1 MPHPGSPRRCGQGV
15 DTSAVRGLNR
25 DMTHAL
31 SGILEDH
38 VARGT
43 APGIIGVLG
52 APDGSVEIVT
62 AGDLPAD
69 AIVRI
74 QSMTKPIITVAALR
88 LVQDGRLG
96 LDDAVERWLP
106 ELADRRVLRSPDAPL
121 DDVVPAATPITLRH
135 LLTNTS
141 GYGVQTAPTPLA
153 EAMIAN
159 RTAASQEPVAM
170 GAQEWLDALATLP
183 LAFPPG
189 EGWRYHHS
197 FGILGIL
204 LSRVVDGS
212 WEEHLQRDLFAPLGM
227 VDTGY
232 TVPKEQAHRLP
243 AAYRHGEGSALV
255 EVEPAAGG
263 FSVAPAPFD
272 LSHSELVSTAADYA
286 AFAGMLA
293 AGGRY
298 DGDVILVPE
307 LLALMRRDQVPARV
321 KTEDSFYP
329 GFWDGTGWGFGV
341 AVQTEGDGAG
351 RYGWSGGQGT
361 DFSVDL
367 DGSFRIVLSQVEMG
381 PEVMGLFADTR

>member
-1 MPHPGSPRRCGQGV
+1 MTTSLPR
-15 DTSAVRGLNR
+15 
-25 DMTHAL
+25 
-31 SGILEDH
+31 ILEDH

-52 APDGSVEIVT
+52 APGGSIEIVT

-74 QSMTKPIITVAALR
+74 QSMTKPILAVAALR

-96 LDDAVERWLP
+96 LDDPVERWLP
-106 ELADRRVLRSPDAPL
+106 ELAGRQVLRAPDAAL
-121 DDVVPAATPITLRH
+121 DDFEPATTPITLRH

-141 GYGVQTAPTPLA
+141 GYGVQVVESPLA
-153 EAMIAN
+153 QAMIAN
-159 RTAASQEPVAM
+159 RTAAGQAPVAM
-170 GAQEWLDALATLP
+170 GAQEWLDALAALP
-183 LAFPPG
+183 LAFEPG
-189 EGWRYHHS
+189 TGWRYHHS

-212 WEEHLQRDLFAPLGM
+212 LEEHLRGDLFAPLGM

-232 TVPKEQAHRLP
+232 TVSPDQAHRLP
-243 AAYRHGEGSALV
+243 VAYRHEAGSLV
-255 EVEPAAGG
+255 VVEPAAEG

-293 AGGRY
+293 AGGRH
-298 DGDVILVPE
+298 DGDVLVDPE
-307 LLALMRRDQVPARV
+307 LLALMRSDQVPSSA
-321 KTEDSFYP
+321 KTDDSFFP
-329 GFWDGTGWGFGV
+329 GFWEGAGWGFGV
-341 AVQTEGDGAG
+341 AVQTAGENAG

-361 DFSVDL
+361 DFWIDP
-367 DGSFRIVLSQVEMG
+367 DGSFGIVLTQVEIG
-381 PEVMGLFADTR
+381 PEIMGLLADVQ

>member
-1 MPHPGSPRRCGQGV
+1 MDRG
-15 DTSAVRGLNR
+15 AAAGLNR
-25 DMTHAL
+25 GMTHSL
-31 SGILEDH
+31 ERILDDH

-43 APGIIGVLG
+43 APGIVGVLG
-52 APDGSVEIVT
+52 AAGGRVEIVT
-62 AGDLPAD
+62 AGDLRAD

-74 QSMTKPIITVAALR
+74 QSMTKPILAVAALR
-88 LVQDGRLG
+88 LVRDGRLG
-96 LDDAVERWLP
+96 LDDAIERWLP
-106 ELADRRVLRSPDAPL
+106 ELADRRVLRSPDAAL
-121 DDVVPAATPITLRH
+121 DDVEVAKTPITLRH

-141 GYGVQTAPTPLA
+141 GYGVQVAPSPLA

-159 RTAASQEPVAM
+159 RTAAGQEPVAM
-170 GAQEWLDALATLP
+170 GAQEWLAALAALP
-183 LAFPPG
+183 LAFEPG
-189 EGWRYHHS
+189 TGWRYHHS

-212 WEEHLQRDLFAPLGM
+212 LEEHFQRDLFRPLGM

-232 TVPKEQAHRLP
+232 TVPVAKAHRLP
-243 AAYRHGEGSALV
+243 AAYRHEEGALV

-293 AGGRY
+293 AGGRH
-298 DGDVILVPE
+298 DGQVFLEPE
-307 LLALMRRDQVPARV
+307 LLELMRTDQVPSSA
-321 KTEDSFYP
+321 KTEDSFFP
-329 GFWDGTGWGFGV
+329 GFWEGTGWGFGV
-341 AVQTEGDGAG
+341 AMETEGESAG

-361 DFSVDL
+361 DFWIDR
-367 DGSFRIVLSQVEMG
+367 DGSFGIVLSQVEMG